1 MSSHGSHHHHH
12 VASGPECK
20 DKCSPDEHCP
30 EECKT
35 PADGKD
41 HGCHGK
47 PQHCDDG
54 CHKPGVG
61 KDHCK
66 DGCH

>member
-1 MSSHGSHHHHH
+1 MSSHGSHQHHH
-12 VASGPECK
+12 VAGGPECK
-20 DKCSPDEHCP
+20 DKCPPSEHCTQ
-30 EECKT
+30 ECKK
-35 PADGKD
+35 PADGKE
-41 HGCHGK
+41 HAKG
-47 PQHCDDG
+47 QHCDDG